1 MIKKALHPPF
11 LPASPPYAETFRM
24 NPNNEGANIIFDPV
38 VGPQLAAL
46 CEAAAQSVAVFL
58 YGLLDP
64 RPAPFPL
71 VPALTKDL
79 TFRTYKLLRI
89 TANRERMERAKAWI
103 IEHIES
109 GAIRP
114 VIARVFPFDQ
124 MVEAHRYMES
134 NEQIGK
140 IVVSVP

>member
-1 MIKKALHPPF
+1 MVTWSYF
-11 LPASPPYAETFRM
+11 PAATMVKTPRGSRRSA
-24 NPNNEGANIIFDPV
+24 
-38 VGPQLAAL
+38 PQLAAL
-46 CEAAAQSVAVFL
+46 CDAAAQSAEVFL

-79 TFRTYKLLRI
+79 TFRTYKLMQI
-89 TANRERMERAKAWI
+89 TAHRERMERAKAWI
-103 IEHIES
+103 IEYIES

-140 IVVSVP
+140 IVVGVP